1 MPDHARSRRAGRLHS
16 SRSGSAVV
24 SAPSSR
30 TLDEA
35 AEAALKEERMIDI
48 NWVYVPPVVV
58 AITGFIAAGI
68 GFWLKHREAKR
79 RQTDK
84 N

>member
-1 MPDHARSRRAGRLHS
+1 MMSN
-16 SRSGSAVV
+16 
-24 SAPSSR
+24 
-30 TLDEA
+30 
-35 AEAALKEERMIDI
+35 I